1 MYLVQTYWNDDMWSK
16 RDIYHHRNRP
26 NALPLQII
34 VKINVIGEFQK
45 NNN

>member
-1 MYLVQTYWNDDMWSK
+1 MHLVQTYWNDDMWSK
-16 RDIYHHRNRP
+16 RDICHHRNGP